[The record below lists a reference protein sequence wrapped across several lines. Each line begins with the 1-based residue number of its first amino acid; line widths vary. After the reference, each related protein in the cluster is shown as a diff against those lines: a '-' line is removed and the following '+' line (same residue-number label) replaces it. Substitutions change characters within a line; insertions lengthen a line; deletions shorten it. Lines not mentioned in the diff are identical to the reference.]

1 MAFGAAPGQVSAG
14 FLFLGGAHQM
24 LHLAPV
30 TAELARRGTLNVQA
44 LVADDS
50 EAGALRTIFAGLGAD
65 VPIATLPLPAWAAA
79 AGRAAHKWRALKV
92 PRLIAAAGMLSRFD
106 VLVAA
111 ERTSTL
117 LKRLPGRSPFMI
129 HIPHGAGDRAKGFER
144 RIALFDHVIVAGR
157 KDQARMIG
165 EGVVR
170 PERCSVSGY
179 IKLDA
184 VRAMAGP
191 RTRRPRLFQNPRPV
205 ILYNPHFHPK
215 LGSWRRFGRTL
226 IEQVRAHD
234 DYNLIVAPHVR
245 LAEALNLAER
255 GAIEQ
260 LAVHD
265 RVLIDLGS
273 ARSNDMTYTLGA
285 DLYVGDV
292 SSQVY
297 EFLSEPR
304 PCVFLNAGVRGWEE
318 DPSFA
323 SWHFGAV
330 VDDPADAY
338 RAIVD
343 APLRHADFSVRQAE
357 AVEAAFGSRDGLAI
371 GRAAD
376 IVTRLAEEQRRVR
389 ASRVGAA
396 ESQAEPT
403 LTAASR

>member
-1 MAFGAAPGQVSAG
+1 
-14 FLFLGGAHQM
+14 M

-30 TAELARRGTLNVQA
+30 AAELARRGEMKVRA
-44 LVADDS
+44 FVADDA
-50 EAGALRTIFAGLGAD
+50 EAGALQAIFAGLGAD
-65 VPIATLPLPAWAAA
+65 VPIATLPLPGWAAL
-79 AGRAAHKWRALKV
+79 AGRAAQKWRALKV
-92 PRLIAAAGMLSRFD
+92 PRLIAAAPMLSRCD
-106 VLVAA
+106 ILVAA

-117 LKRLPGRSPFMI
+117 LKRLPGLSPFMI

-144 RIALFDHVIVAGR
+144 RIGLFDHVIVAGR
-157 KDQARMIG
+157 KDRDRMIG

-170 PERCSVSGY
+170 PEKCSVSGY

-184 VRAMAGP
+184 VRVLAKRYP
-191 RTRRPRLFQNPRPV
+191 KLFQNPRPI

-234 DYNLIVAPHVR
+234 DYNLVVAPHVR
-245 LAEALNLAER
+245 LAEGLSAGER
-255 GAIEQ
+255 QAIEA

-285 DLYVGDV
+285 DIYVGDV

-304 PCVFLNAGVRGWEE
+304 SCVFLNVGVRGWEE

-330 VDDPADAY
+330 VEDPADAY
-338 RAIVD
+338 SAIVD
-343 APLRHADFSVRQAE
+343 APIRHADFAARQKA
-357 AVEAAFGSRDGLAI
+357 AVVATFGPCDGTAI
-371 GRAAD
+371 GVAAD
-376 IVTRLAEEQRRVR
+376 IVTRLAEERVAAR
-389 ASRVGAA
+389 SSRMGLLHAHA
-396 ESQAEPT
+396 
-403 LTAASR
+403 

>member
-1 MAFGAAPGQVSAG
+1 
-14 FLFLGGAHQM
+14 M

-30 TAELARRGTLNVQA
+30 AAELARRGEIKVHA
-44 LVADDS
+44 FVAD
-50 EAGALRTIFAGLGAD
+50 EADARALRAIFAGLSAE
-65 VPIATLPLPAWAAA
+65 VPISPLPLPGWAKLAER
-79 AGRAAHKWRALKV
+79 GLRRWRALKV
-92 PRLIAAAGMLSRFD
+92 PRLVAAARRLAGFD
-106 VLVAA
+106 IVVAA

-117 LKRLPGRSPFMI
+117 LKRLPGVSPYMV

-170 PERCSVSGY
+170 PENCSVSGY

-184 VRAMAGP
+184 VRAMAG
-191 RTRRPRLFQNPRPV
+191 RRPRLFDNGRPT

-215 LGSWRRFGRTL
+215 LGSWHQFGRAL
-226 IEQVRAHD
+226 IAQVIAQNE
-234 DYNLIVAPHVR
+234 YNLVVAPHVR
-245 LAEALNLAER
+245 LAERMSAGER
-255 GAIEQ
+255 RAIEE

-273 ARSNDMTYTLGA
+273 ACSNDMSYTLGA
-285 DLYVGDV
+285 DIYVGDV

-304 PCVFLNAGVRGWEE
+304 PCVFLNTGVEGWEA

-330 VDDPADAY
+330 VDDPAEAY
-338 RAIVD
+338 AAIAD
-343 APLRHADFSVRQAE
+343 APIRQAE
-357 AVEAAFGSRDGLAI
+357 FEARQVAAVEASLGPCDGSAI

-376 IVTRLAEEQRRVR
+376 ILTRLTAERRAVR
-389 ASRVGAA
+389 EACTRQVGLVTGP
-396 ESQAEPT
+396 ELSPT
-403 LTAASR
+403 GH

>member
-1 MAFGAAPGQVSAG
+1 
-14 FLFLGGAHQM
+14 M

-30 TAELARRGTLNVQA
+30 AAELAQRGEVKVQA
-44 LVADDS
+44 FVADEA
-50 EAGALRTIFAGLGAD
+50 EAGALRAIFAGLVAD
-65 VPIATLPLPAWAAA
+65 VPIAPLPLSGWAAL
-79 AGRAAHKWRALKV
+79 AGHAAHKWRALKV
-92 PRLIAAAGMLSRFD
+92 PRLVAAARMLSRFD
-106 VLVAA
+106 ILVAA

-117 LKRLPGRSPFMI
+117 LKRLPGLSPFMV

-144 RIALFDHVIVAGR
+144 RIGLFDHVIVAGR
-157 KDQARMIG
+157 KDQARMIR

-184 VRAMAGP
+184 VRAMAG
-191 RTRRPRLFQNPRPV
+191 RRPRLFENPRPI

-215 LGSWRRFGRTL
+215 LGSWRRFGRAL
-226 IEQVRAHD
+226 IEQVRTHD

-245 LAEALNLAER
+245 LAEAMSANER
-255 GAIEQ
+255 RDIEA

-273 ARSNDMTYTLGA
+273 PRSNDMSYTLGA
-285 DLYVGDV
+285 DIYVGDV

-304 PCVFLNAGVRGWEE
+304 PCVFLNNEVNGWED

-323 SWHFGAV
+323 SWHFGEV
-330 VDDPADAY
+330 VADPAGAW

-343 APLRHADFSVRQAE
+343 APIKHAEFAARQKA
-357 AVEAAFGSRDGLAI
+357 AVEAAFGPCDGSAI
-371 GRAAD
+371 GNAAD
-376 IVTRLAEEQRRVR
+376 ILTRLAKERLAARPPR
-389 ASRVGAA
+389 ASRAGLGELQPAGH
-396 ESQAEPT
+396 
-403 LTAASR
+403 

>member
-1 MAFGAAPGQVSAG
+1 
-14 FLFLGGAHQM
+14 M

-30 TAELARRGTLNVQA
+30 AAELARRGDVKVQA
-44 LVADDS
+44 FVADEA
-50 EAGALRTIFAGLGAD
+50 EAGALRAIFAELGAD
-65 VPIATLPLPAWAAA
+65 VPIAALPLSGWAAL
-79 AGRAAHKWRALKV
+79 AGHAMRKWRALKV
-92 PRLIAAAGMLSRFD
+92 PRLVAAARTLSRFD
-106 VLVAA
+106 ILVAA

-117 LKRLPGRSPFMI
+117 LKRLPGPSPFMV

-144 RIALFDHVIVAGR
+144 RIGLFDHVIVAGR
-157 KDQARMIG
+157 KDQARMIR

-184 VRAMAGP
+184 VRAMAG
-191 RTRRPRLFQNPRPV
+191 RRPKLFENPRPIV
-205 ILYNPHFHPK
+205 LYNPHFHPK

-234 DYNLIVAPHVR
+234 DFNLIVAPHVR
-245 LAEALNLAER
+245 LAEAMSADER
-255 GAIEQ
+255 RDIEA

-273 ARSNDMTYTLGA
+273 PRSNDMSYTLRA
-285 DLYVGDV
+285 DIYVGDV

-304 PCVFLNAGVRGWEE
+304 PCVFLNNGVRGWED

-323 SWHFGAV
+323 SWHFGKV
-330 VDDPADAY
+330 VADPAGAW

-343 APLRHADFSVRQAE
+343 APIEHAEFAGRQKE
-357 AVEAAFGSRDGLAI
+357 AVEAAFGPCDGSAI
-371 GRAAD
+371 GNAAD
-376 IVTRLAEEQRRVR
+376 ILTRLAKERLAARRPLKGR
-389 ASRVGAA
+389 AGLGELQPAGH
-396 ESQAEPT
+396 
-403 LTAASR
+403 

>member
-1 MAFGAAPGQVSAG
+1 
-14 FLFLGGAHQM
+14 M

-30 TAELARRGTLNVQA
+30 AAELARRGTVKVQA
-44 LVADDS
+44 FVAN
-50 EAGALRTIFAGLGAD
+50 EADEGALRAIFAGMGTD
-65 VPIATLPLPAWAAA
+65 VPIASLPLSGLAAV
-79 AGRAAHKWRALKV
+79 AGRAAGRWRALKV
-92 PRLIAAAGMLSRFD
+92 PRLIAAARMLSRFD
-106 VLVAA
+106 ILVAA

-117 LKRLPGRSPFMI
+117 LKRLPGLSPFMV

-144 RIALFDHVIVAGR
+144 RIGLFDHVIVAGP
-157 KDQARMIG
+157 KDRARMIG

-184 VRAMAGP
+184 VRSMAG
-191 RTRRPRLFQNPRPV
+191 RRPKLFQNARPT

-215 LGSWRRFGRTL
+215 LGSWPRFGRRL

-234 DYNLIVAPHVR
+234 DYNLVVAPHVR
-245 LAEALNLAER
+245 FAEGLSASER
-255 GAIEQ
+255 RAIEA

-273 ARSNDMTYTLGA
+273 PRSNDMTYTLGA
-285 DLYVGDV
+285 DIYVGDV

-304 PCVFLNAGVRGWEE
+304 PCVFLNAGVKEWQH

-323 SWHFGAV
+323 SWQFGAV

-343 APLRHADFSVRQAE
+343 APIRQTEFAARQAD
-357 AVEAAFGSRDGLAI
+357 AVEAAFGACDGSAI

-376 IVTRLAEEQRRVR
+376 IVTRLAEERGAAR
-389 ASRVGAA
+389 ASRTGAA
-396 ESQAEPT
+396 EALAEPP
-403 LTAASR
+403 LTHAGR